1 MSPLEMNTQL
11 TNLRMKKCPSMIKL
25 KFVYTGSN
33 DNGVGDPDYLIRIN
47 KPDPDLDKFF
57 LRIRL

>member
-33 DNGVGDPDYLIRIN
+33 DNGVGDPDYLIHIN
-47 KPDPDLDKFF
+47 
-57 LRIRL
+57 